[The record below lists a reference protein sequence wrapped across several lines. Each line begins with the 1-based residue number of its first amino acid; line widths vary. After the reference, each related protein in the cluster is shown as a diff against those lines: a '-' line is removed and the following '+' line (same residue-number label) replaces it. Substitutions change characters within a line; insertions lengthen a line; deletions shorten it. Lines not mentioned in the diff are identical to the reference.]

1 MIDRN
6 DENDLIPS
14 ADELREEVI
23 DKSILD
29 KQTKGW
35 KVIRT
40 QLKLANKS
48 GMHTITLHKRYMER
62 TYCLDIITLYNIF
75 KDKINKVVYM
85 ILNIC
90 KSPSPCFLPLYPL
103 NSYFSTNTPT
113 ARKVGTVLILQNLF
127 NSIIASSRQSTF
139 ILE

>member
-1 MIDRN
+1 MNDRS

-48 GMHTITLHKRYMER
+48 GMHTITLHKRYMEK
-62 TYCLDIITLYNIF
+62 TYCLDIMTLYNIF
-75 KDKINKVVYM
+75 KDKKYKVIAGRDGFGIIY
-85 ILNIC
+85 
-90 KSPSPCFLPLYPL
+90 
-103 NSYFSTNTPT
+103 
-113 ARKVGTVLILQNLF
+113 
-127 NSIIASSRQSTF
+127 SIEISW
-139 ILE
+139 